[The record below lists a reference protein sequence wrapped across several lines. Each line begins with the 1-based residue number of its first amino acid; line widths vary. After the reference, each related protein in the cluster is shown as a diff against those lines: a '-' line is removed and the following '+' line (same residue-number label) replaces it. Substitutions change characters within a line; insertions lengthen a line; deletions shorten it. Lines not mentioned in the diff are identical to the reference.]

1 MLGLGEAFGSDV
13 SGLMLR
19 KVSLSEE
26 DLRVNDLIR
35 KRSLKNNS
43 VNSSERTRSQKEPV
57 SSSGHLRAQ

>member
-1 MLGLGEAFGSDV
+1 MGLGEAFGSDV

-43 VNSSERTRSQKEPV
+43 VNSSERTWSQKEPG